1 MQGTDDAYYRGVD
14 NLLEGR
20 FADAIADFTQAI
32 EFDPQRVNA
41 YFARACAYAD
51 KGDFELAIADCTEV
65 IRYRGLTT

>member
-1 MQGTDDAYYRGVD
+1 MERGVGYLD
-14 NLLEGR
+14 NEQDDR
-20 FADAIADFTQAI
+20 AI
-32 EFDPQRVNA
+32 ECFTKAIRLCPELTNA